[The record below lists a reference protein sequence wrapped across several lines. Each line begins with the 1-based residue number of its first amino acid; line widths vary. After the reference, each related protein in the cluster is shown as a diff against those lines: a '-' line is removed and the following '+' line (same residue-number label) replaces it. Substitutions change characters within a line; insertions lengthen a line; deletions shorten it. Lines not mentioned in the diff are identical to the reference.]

1 MEGRARERG
10 WAGAGRLAPAGGCV
24 HRQAPAAPR
33 AESGPAPLCPES
45 IFPPGDLLPLGSPPP
60 PHAPGS
66 PRLCGL
72 SVGCHKAERCL
83 GAELREPQAL
93 AAQSA
98 RPGRTEVQGPPGEE
112 SGGGRR
118 GRAPVQCGEHR
129 GAIPGKV
136 FPSKFVSWSNTRPHP
151 HLLGASPRAP
161 RDSHGALSPG
171 LECSDPIHSPPG
183 EVIKNHRKSK
193 PSTKRCGPLR
203 AATASLGQG
212 AEDS

>member
-72 SVGCHKAERCL
+72 FAGCHKAERCL

-151 HLLGASPRAP
+151 TCSAHLHEL
-161 RDSHGALSPG
+161 PG
-171 LECSDPIHSPPG
+171 TRTGRSVPG
-183 EVIKNHRKSK
+183 WSART
-193 PSTKRCGPLR
+193 PSTRLQARSLKTTENPNQARN
-203 AATASLGQG
+203 AAGHCAPPPPP
-212 AEDS
+212 